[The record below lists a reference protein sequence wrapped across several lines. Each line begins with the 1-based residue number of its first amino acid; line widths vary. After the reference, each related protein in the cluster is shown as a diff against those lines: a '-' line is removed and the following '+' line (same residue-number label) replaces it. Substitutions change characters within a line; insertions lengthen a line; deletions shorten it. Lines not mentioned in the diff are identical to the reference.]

1 MSKLFIDK
9 NLKALIGTII
19 KVITKISKN
28 FSKLLLEKASKLFID
43 KNLKAFNRHNTKVIT
58 KISKISKLL
67 LEKASKLFIDK
78 RPQRFYIKEDF
89 KAIFVDVATDYRKL
103 RNFERL

>member
-43 KNLKAFNRHNTKVIT
+43 K
-58 KISKISKLL
+58 
-67 LEKASKLFIDK
+67 
-78 RPQRFYIKEDF
+78 RPQSFYFKENF
-89 KAIFVDVATDYRKL
+89 KDIIVDVATDYRKL
-103 RNFERL
+103 RSFEQLW